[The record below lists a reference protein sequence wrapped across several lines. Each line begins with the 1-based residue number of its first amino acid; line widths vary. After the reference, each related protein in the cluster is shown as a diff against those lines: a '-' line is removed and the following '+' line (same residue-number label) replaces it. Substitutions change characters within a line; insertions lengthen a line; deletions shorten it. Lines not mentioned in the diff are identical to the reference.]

1 MNTNN
6 ISKLTVILGIALLI
20 IAYLIPYNSMEF
32 LLGQGLRPLGFVS
45 LFINPILRIM
55 GSIFSFRKK

>member
-20 IAYLIPYNSMEF
+20 IAYLILYNSMEF